1 MEKKKVKFCGSLLN
15 KHQHKQMLSCLQC
28 ISTDQRSQVQLLSWN
43 SPSYWTGQLEVL
55 QNNHLVQKLEWF
67 EKSGVKTMTWT
78 VNLLCICDD
87 LMGRSTVDCWCLLDL
102 IRSSV
107 ICYRGAKLSWRV
119 FESLFLLPGN
129 CRRINQPRIKI
140 HVLYSSLFFKLRE
153 TKSSCFLLASLRSEP
168 LKNGSRS
175 SMPPAFNL
183 YEITFFSHF
192 TFLFL
197 SLGLIRL
204 QELIKAP
211 SRYNIRLKIRQ
222 LSTETKDA
230 KPLLKEMKKA
240 KEFHIIFD
248 CGHEM
253 AAWILK
259 QVQKNTLK
267 RHATS
272 HVMDSISIYNIGQIQ
287 RQH

>member
-1 MEKKKVKFCGSLLN
+1 
-15 KHQHKQMLSCLQC
+15 MLSCFQC

-87 LMGRSTVDCWCLLDL
+87 LMGRSSVDCWCLLDL